1 MTNRRRE
8 WGTGVVLAGAWM
20 VLAYLVM
27 PVFVVV
33 PVSLTPEPYL
43 SWPTGAISGRHYINL
58 FTNEIWVTAMAQSLV
73 TAVGS
78 ALLATLLGT
87 LCAIGCWRLASR
99 FSQVIWAL
107 MLTPIMVPGVV
118 HAIGFYRLWVD
129 LRLLDT
135 FTGVILAHTIMAL
148 PYVLITVTASLAHFD
163 VRLEQAARGLGASM
177 AQTVR
182 RIIIPRIMPGILS
195 GGVFAFVSGWDE
207 VVVLLF
213 LTSRKLRLLPK
224 AIWDS
229 INESF
234 DPTIAAVATVLVL
247 LTLLCMCAERLH
259 RWRA

>member
-1 MTNRRRE
+1 
-8 WGTGVVLAGAWM
+8 
-20 VLAYLVM
+20 
-27 PVFVVV
+27 
-33 PVSLTPEPYL
+33 
-43 SWPTGAISGRHYINL
+43 
-58 FTNEIWVTAMAQSLV
+58 
-73 TAVGS
+73 
-78 ALLATLLGT
+78 
-87 LCAIGCWRLASR
+87 
-99 FSQVIWAL
+99 
-107 MLTPIMVPGVV
+107 
-118 HAIGFYRLWVD
+118 
-129 LRLLDT
+129 
-135 FTGVILAHTIMAL
+135 MAL

-247 LTLLCMCAERLH
+247 LTLLCMCAERLY